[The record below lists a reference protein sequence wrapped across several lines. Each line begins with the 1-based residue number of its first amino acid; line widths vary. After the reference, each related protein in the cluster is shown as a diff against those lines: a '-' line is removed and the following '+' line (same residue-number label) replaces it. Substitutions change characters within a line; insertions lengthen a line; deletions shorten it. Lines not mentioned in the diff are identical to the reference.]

1 MSFLIKYFK
10 VFIFSSIP
18 VYSSIIILNTK
29 FRIDNIVRTHFLQ
42 ILSLKFYPCYHY
54 YYYLIISNIS
64 NNQLAIPI
72 QIFYLCITDIII
84 ETFFLVVHEIVTY
97 LKSVAFWF

>member
-1 MSFLIKYFK
+1 MNEFFIQVQVVKELSPLIEENFLLITWTRMSFLIKYFK

-54 YYYLIISNIS
+54 YYLS
-64 NNQLAIPI
+64 
-72 QIFYLCITDIII
+72 
-84 ETFFLVVHEIVTY
+84 HH
-97 LKSVAFWF
+97 